1 MSAAINNA
9 LSADAAQ
16 AGTLSLNKPETE
28 KASTSASGAAA
39 APAAASSRNLPP
51 QTGAIAEKVSLR
63 TWIAVAAG
71 MLGAFMAV
79 LDIQITNSSLK
90 DILGALSATQEEG
103 SWISTAYLVAE
114 IIVIPLTALLSRV
127 FGTRS
132 YMLGT
137 TVLFLIFST
146 LCGTAWNLPSM
157 IVFRM
162 FQGMTGGALIPMA
175 MTLVMAKLPPSKRAV
190 GMAIFGLTATL
201 APALGPTLGGYLSE
215 IYGWPSI
222 FYINWI
228 PGILLLAG
236 ISYGLDPDAR
246 QWQLLRSAD
255 WLGIAFMAL
264 GLGSLTVFL
273 EEGNSKDWF
282 DSSFIITFAAL
293 ALFGLLGWITTSG
306 YAKTPFVN
314 LKLYTQ
320 RNFLVATTISAA
332 TGMGLYGS
340 AFLLPLFLGQIAGYS
355 PMQIGEVIMWV
366 GLPQLFIMP
375 FVAAMSSKVDNR
387 LMCSI
392 GLALFAISCFM
403 NTGMDA
409 STGYD
414 QLLWSQIVRALGQP
428 FIMLT
433 LSNFAMNGIKPQDTA
448 SASSLFNMTRN
459 LGGSVGIA
467 LLATALSTREHF
479 HSQRIGESVSM
490 LASGTQLR
498 IEQLTQ
504 SFIAKG
510 IEPVQAG
517 NQALQSIDRLVR
529 REAYVM
535 AYNDAFFIIGSILF
549 ACILFVWFSDRV
561 VSPASGGAGA
571 H

>member
-1 MSAAINNA
+1 MSQSATLALDQAAP
-9 LSADAAQ
+9 L
-16 AGTLSLNKPETE
+16 P
-28 KASTSASGAAA
+28 
-39 APAAASSRNLPP
+39 APAAVAPANARFIAPAP
-51 QTGAIAEKVSLR
+51 IAEKVSMR

-79 LDIQITNSSLK
+79 LDIQITNSSLR

-127 FGTRS
+127 FGTRA

-137 TVLFLIFST
+137 TMLFLLFST
-146 LCGTAWNLPSM
+146 LCGSAWSLPSM

-162 FQGMTGGALIPMA
+162 FQGITGGALIPMA
-175 MTLVMAKLPPSKRAV
+175 MTLVMAKLPPSKRAA

-228 PGILLLAG
+228 PGILLLSG
-236 ISYGLDPDAR
+236 ISYGLDGDVR
-246 QWQLLRSAD
+246 QWHLLRTAD

-264 GLGSLTVFL
+264 GLGSLTIFL

-282 DSSFIITFAAL
+282 DSPFIITFAGL
-293 ALFGLLGWITTSG
+293 AIAGLLGWVVTSSMR
-306 YAKTPFVN
+306 ASPFVN
-314 LKLYTQ
+314 LKLYAQ
-320 RNFLVATTISAA
+320 RNFLVATVISAA

-355 PMQIGEVIMWV
+355 PMQIGEVIMWS
-366 GLPQLFIMP
+366 GLPQLFFMP
-375 FVAAMSSKVDNR
+375 FVAAASSKIDNR
-387 LMCSI
+387 LMCSV
-392 GLALFAISCFM
+392 GLALFGISAFM
-403 NTGMDA
+403 NSGMDA
-409 STGYD
+409 TTGYD
-414 QLLWSQIVRALGQP
+414 QLLFSQIVRALGQP
-428 FIMLT
+428 LIMLT

-459 LGGSVGIA
+459 LGGSIGIA
-467 LLATALSTREHF
+467 LLATALSSREHF

-490 LASGTQLR
+490 LSGATQLR
-498 IEQLTQ
+498 LDQLTQ
-504 SFIAKG
+504 SFVAKG
-510 IEPVQAG
+510 MEQSHAA
-517 NQALQSIDRLVR
+517 NQALQALDSLVR

-535 AYNDAFFIIGSILF
+535 AYNDAFFIIGATLF